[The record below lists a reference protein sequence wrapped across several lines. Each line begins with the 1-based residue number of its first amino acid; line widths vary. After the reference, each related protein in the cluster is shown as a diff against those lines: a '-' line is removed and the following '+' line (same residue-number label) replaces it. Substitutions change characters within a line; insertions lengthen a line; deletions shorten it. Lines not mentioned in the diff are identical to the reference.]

1 MRNFA
6 PFVHLVKKL
15 ANLQKYEE
23 YDMVSIGSG
32 VMLFILENML
42 IGREECDI
50 DEIAGFLQEVIYHS
64 YSRHITQ
71 DEAKEMAFYIRDAIA
86 GSGGEVFPYPYK
98 DLETGM
104 DATVPVKLIDTSYY
118 EIKKTAKYK
127 LTDQGMELLFK
138 TREIYSEFRIN
149 VTQLYLKQQI
159 EKGVF
164 TGALQ
169 TVNELNLQ
177 VRQLRERLEALIL
190 NIRQNVLGVDF
201 EDLKRLFARIQEQ
214 FKVERKEF
222 ANIKRILN
230 EQRGNI
236 EKISYEDLSEKELK
250 DLSNISNLSE
260 RLNITTTE
268 HDRLFKEKLDIIGEY
283 LRMLEFRL
291 RQGISEFIDFEKSIF
306 DVIMS
311 KNLKVDVL
319 HSILSPI
326 ITNMGKYK
334 QFNIMKA
341 VDQQIVRIEGEEEQ
355 VYIDIEEEIEQKE
368 KEIKE
373 QVEERNRKIEYY
385 FEKILERIYNARTQ
399 QLIAK
404 EPIFVEA
411 TDKEPTAREMTDK
424 EMAIEEPIVGKPAA
438 EEQVVE
444 TTLEAV
450 LEGFDDD
457 AYNMASSDFDF
468 YSLVMMLH
476 QNKEL
481 DIPEILDVGAK
492 LVSGNT
498 YNINLE
504 LLLFRI
510 IERNRQYREIK
521 KLALISPN
529 GSSKKVYTFRN
540 DNIITN
546 FIVRGEF

>member
-1 MRNFA
+1 LEEKVNIEQWAKGYGISYECLKEFSERMKNLA
-6 PFVHLVKKL
+6 PFIHLIKKL
-15 ANLQKYEE
+15 TSLQKYEE
-23 YDMVSIGSG
+23 YDMVSIGFG

-71 DEAKEMAFYIRDAIA
+71 DEAKEMAFYIRDSIA

-104 DATVPVKLIDTSYY
+104 DDTVPVKLIDTSYY

-177 VRQLRERLEALIL
+177 VRQLRERLEALVL

-201 EDLKRLFARIQEQ
+201 EELKKLFARIQEQ
-214 FKVERKEF
+214 FKIERKEF

-230 EQRGNI
+230 VQRDNI
-236 EKISYEDLSEKELK
+236 EKISYEDLSEKELR
-250 DLSNISNLSE
+250 DLSNISNLYE
-260 RLNITTTE
+260 RLNITVSE
-268 HDRLFKEKLDIIGEY
+268 HDMLFKEKLDIIGEY

-291 RQGISEFIDFEKSIF
+291 KQGISEFIDFEKSIF

-311 KNLKVDVL
+311 KDLKVDVL

-326 ITNMGKYK
+326 IVNMGKYK

-341 VDQQIVRIEGEEEQ
+341 VDYQRVRTEEEEEQ
-355 VYIDIEEEIEQKE
+355 VYIDLEEEMEQRE

-373 QVEERNRKIEYY
+373 QVEKRNNKIEYY
-385 FEKILERIYNARTQ
+385 FEKILEEVYQVYNQRNKDT
-399 QLIAK
+399 
-404 EPIFVEA
+404 
-411 TDKEPTAREMTDK
+411 
-424 EMAIEEPIVGKPAA
+424 
-438 EEQVVE
+438 VVE

-450 LEGFDDD
+450 LERFDDD
-457 AYNMASSDFDF
+457 AYNRASSDFDF

-481 DIPEILDVGAK
+481 DIVEILEIGTK
-492 LVSGNT
+492 LVSDNT

-504 LLLFRI
+504 FLLSRI
-510 IERNRQYREIK
+510 IEKNIHYKEIK

-529 GSSKKVYTFRN
+529 GSSNRLYTFKN
-540 DNIITN
+540 DNVITN

>member
-1 MRNFA
+1 M
-6 PFVHLVKKL
+6 
-15 ANLQKYEE
+15 E
-23 YDMVSIGSG
+23 
-32 VMLFILENML
+32 
-42 IGREECDI
+42 EECDI